1 MPAYPWLAEKTV
13 KAEGIPARMKA
24 LRTLGAPYS
33 DEEIAKSAEDVKGKT
48 ELDAVIAYLQVLGT
62 ARSAAKLAPAAAA
75 PAAAPEAAAP
85 AAPAAEAQP
94 AAPAADGKTQ

>member
-1 MPAYPWLAEKTV
+1 
-13 KAEGIPARMKA
+13 MKA

-33 DEEIAKSAEDVKGKT
+33 DEEVAKSVEEVKGKT

-62 ARSAAKLAPAAAA
+62 ARSVAKLAPAAAAPAAEAA

-85 AAPAAEAQP
+85 AAPAAAQP
-94 AAPAADGKTQ
+94 AVPAADGKTQ